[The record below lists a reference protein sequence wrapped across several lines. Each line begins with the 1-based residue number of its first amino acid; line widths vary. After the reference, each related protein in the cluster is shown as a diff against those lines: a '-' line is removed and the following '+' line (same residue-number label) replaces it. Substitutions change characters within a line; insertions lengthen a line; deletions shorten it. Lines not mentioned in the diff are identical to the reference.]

1 MLDQPHVVFF
11 DTFGTV
17 VEWRSSVT
25 KALSDAARQ
34 ALDDPNRH
42 IPADLRQRAAA
53 LDQSDWLAFAE
64 EWRLSY
70 GNFTSTFDPS
80 KGFVSVDQ
88 HHYHALQD
96 LLKKRGIQELFDNS
110 QLLELT
116 LCWHRLTPW
125 PDSVAGL
132 DLLNTKFITSTLSN
146 GNESLLKDLKQYGSL
161 PFTQLVGAEN
171 FGAYKPSPIVY
182 HGAANLLGRDS
193 AQCTM
198 VAAHLSDLKAAK
210 GCGFRTVYVERES
223 EEAWS
228 TDRVA
233 QAKEEGFV
241 DIWVGLNESGILEVA
256 RRLGIKGDNGSQ
268 PISE

>member
-1 MLDQPHVVFF
+1 MLDHPPRVLFF

-25 KALSDAARQ
+25 KALSDAAQ
-34 ALDDPNRH
+34 QVLEDPNR
-42 IPADLRQRAAA
+42 DLPVDVRQRTAA
-53 LDQSDWLAFAE
+53 LNQADWLAFAE

-70 GNFTSTFDPS
+70 SIFTRTFDPS
-80 KGFVSVDQ
+80 KEFVSVDQ

-96 LLKKRGIQELFDNS
+96 LLQQRGIRKLFDDS

-116 LCWHRLTPW
+116 MCWHRLTPW

-146 GNESLLKDLKQYGSL
+146 GNESLLQDLKKHGSL
-161 PFTQLVGAEN
+161 PFTRLVSAEN
-171 FGAYKPSPIVY
+171 FGAYKPSPAVY
-182 HGAANLLGRDS
+182 HGAANLVGRDS
-193 AQCTM
+193 TQCTM

-210 GCGFRTVYVERES
+210 GCGFQTVYVERES

-228 TDRVA
+228 TDRIE
-233 QAKEEGFV
+233 QAKDEGFV
-241 DIWVGLNESGILEVA
+241 DIWVGLNESGFLEVA
-256 RRLGIKGDNGSQ
+256 RRLGIKEKNE
-268 PISE
+268 I